1 MTSSLS
7 VKILG
12 RDEVF
17 YMQKKIAMIEENE
30 NFFDEIF
37 ELFVVS
43 KTANGVSDATLRNY
57 HYHRKAISKYLDTN
71 RPISE
76 ITKRDL
82 ERMIVDMKKD
92 GIKHN
97 SIATY
102 VRFLRTI
109 FNWCEAEEI
118 AVPKLKNLKEKEVVK
133 ETYTDAELEK
143 LLRKPKKG
151 CDFGEYRTWVIINFL
166 LNSGCRAATARNIKN
181 KDVDLDGMR
190 VVFRHNKNGKIQT
203 IPLCSIMA
211 SILKDYMKIRK
222 GKPDDFLFCDVYG
235 GELTENALRHAVAN
249 YNKSRGVSSTSVHK
263 FRHTFARKYL
273 MDCGGNAFT
282 LQKLMGHSTLNMT
295 KRYCALYDADIA
307 RDYDM
312 HSPLTQIKKDRERIA
327 RR

>member
-1 MTSSLS
+1 M
-7 VKILG
+7 
-12 RDEVF
+12 F
-17 YMQKKIAMIEENE
+17 
-30 NFFDEIF
+30 F

-76 ITKRDL
+76 ITK
-82 ERMIVDMKKD
+82 
-92 GIKHN
+92 
-97 SIATY
+97 
-102 VRFLRTI
+102 
-109 FNWCEAEEI
+109 
-118 AVPKLKNLKEKEVVK
+118 
-133 ETYTDAELEK
+133 
-143 LLRKPKKG
+143 
-151 CDFGEYRTWVIINFL
+151 
-166 LNSGCRAATARNIKN
+166 
-181 KDVDLDGMR
+181 
-190 VVFRHNKNGKIQT
+190 
-203 IPLCSIMA
+203 
-211 SILKDYMKIRK
+211 
-222 GKPDDFLFCDVYG
+222 PDDFLFCDVYG

-249 YNKSRGVSSTSVHK
+249 YNKSRGVNSTSVHK